1 MNPELFEAYKNTT
14 YRVYLTLGE
23 IEIRIG
29 VMNLLLQEFLLSNN
43 VESWAFITACNPYS
57 VLQNA
62 DANTFLNTQLE
73 AYLLEKQ
80 YLFFKG
86 VGVGDDDRVCS
97 ACFEK
102 LVMRNRLGT
111 FVFRV
116 HPGVQHDLGGLGFK
130 QIGIRTDTGVAT
142 ETFEYHGKMR
152 NQRTGRGP
160 WGRRSDLSTHPRDP
174 RRATSF

>member
-86 VGVGDDDRVCS
+86 VGVGDDDSWEPEASFMVLNIRKEDAV
-97 ACFEK
+97 K
-102 LVMRNRLGT
+102 LGK
-111 FVFRV
+111 
-116 HPGVQHDLGGLGFK
+116 QFK
-130 QIGIRTDTGVAT
+130 QNAIVVGVIGNSPELIDCLN
-142 ETFEYHGKMR
+142 E
-152 NQRTGRGP
+152 
-160 WGRRSDLSTHPRDP
+160 
-174 RRATSF
+174 

>member
-29 VMNLLLQEFLLSNN
+29 VMNLLLHEFLLSNN

-86 VGVGDDDRVCS
+86 VGVGDDDSWEPEASFMVLNIRKEDAV
-97 ACFEK
+97 K
-102 LVMRNRLGT
+102 LGK
-111 FVFRV
+111 
-116 HPGVQHDLGGLGFK
+116 QFK
-130 QIGIRTDTGVAT
+130 QNAIVVGVIGNSPELIDCLN
-142 ETFEYHGKMR
+142 E
-152 NQRTGRGP
+152 
-160 WGRRSDLSTHPRDP
+160 
-174 RRATSF
+174 